1 MERGLHEEGQ
11 VSCPICKSGTM
22 TSGHT
27 SLTFE
32 RAGATVV
39 VKSVPANICDNCGEA
54 FVAEDVARRVHDV
67 AQAEFKKGVEIEV
80 IHYAA

>member
-1 MERGLHEEGQ
+1 MN
-11 VSCPICKSGTM
+11 CPICKSGNM

-27 SLTFE
+27 SMTFE

-39 VKSVPANICDNCGEA
+39 VKGVPADICDNCGEA
-54 FVAEDVARRVHDV
+54 FVADEVARRVHEV
-67 AQAEFKKGVEIEV
+67 ARTELRKGVEIEV

>member
-1 MERGLHEEGQ
+1 
-11 VSCPICKSGTM
+11 VNCPICKSGNM

-27 SLTFE
+27 SMTFE

-39 VKSVPANICDNCGEA
+39 VKGVPADICDNCGEA
-54 FVAEDVARRVHDV
+54 FVADEVARRVHEV
-67 AQAEFKKGVEIEV
+67 ARTELRKGVEIEV